1 MAQNLSVQVIKK
13 IMKKIILSA
22 ALILGSGAV
31 IISTTQSCMA
41 IATSSIGLTII
52 KQILL
57 GGITKGLGILKN
69 KDSFLANN
77 LIDQAMPKTL
87 RDINGILEKIAPNL
101 VAKEK
106 DYIAQAAAFTANL
119 AEPILV
125 NAVNSLN
132 AEDVTRIANGGS
144 GIATQILKEK
154 TATQLVS
161 ALTPKVDEKLNQF
174 GIVRTINLAL
184 QGSNLLSGIFGGQQT
199 ISNYNSSGGLSK
211 LASEMMVN
219 GLFNIIEDYEQQN
232 SGKLL
237 EAIKQ

>member
-1 MAQNLSVQVIKK
+1 MAQNLSVQLI
-13 IMKKIILSA
+13 KKIILSA

-41 IATSSIGLTII
+41 IATSGIGLTII

-184 QGSNLLSGIFGGQQT
+184 KGSNLLSGIFGGQQT

>member
-1 MAQNLSVQVIKK
+1 MAQNLSVQLIKK

-161 ALTPKVDEKLNQF
+161 ALTPKVDEN
-174 GIVRTINLAL
+174 
-184 QGSNLLSGIFGGQQT
+184 
-199 ISNYNSSGGLSK
+199 
-211 LASEMMVN
+211 
-219 GLFNIIEDYEQQN
+219 
-232 SGKLL
+232 
-237 EAIKQ
+237 

>member
-1 MAQNLSVQVIKK
+1 
-13 IMKKIILSA
+13 
-22 ALILGSGAV
+22 
-31 IISTTQSCMA
+31 
-41 IATSSIGLTII
+41 
-52 KQILL
+52 
-57 GGITKGLGILKN
+57 
-69 KDSFLANN
+69 
-77 LIDQAMPKTL
+77 MPKTL